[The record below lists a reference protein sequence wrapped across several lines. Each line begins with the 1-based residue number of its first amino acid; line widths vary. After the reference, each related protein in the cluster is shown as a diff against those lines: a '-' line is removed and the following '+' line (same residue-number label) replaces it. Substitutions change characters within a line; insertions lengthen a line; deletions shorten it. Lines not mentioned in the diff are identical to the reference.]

1 MRSQIGSP
9 SDHQFTRPR
18 RLQQFLIPPYDR
30 LKFALQFVFA
40 TGIGWLLV
48 SVLLSPLQNSIL
60 PDSWRP
66 EGMLGTFVSGLAFGL
81 IVGATQWV
89 ALRRYVPDPLWI
101 LASTVGYVILLTTF
115 QGWFNLIAQG
125 VSNGSIP
132 SGLGTVSNP
141 LVTTF
146 LFGVIGAIL
155 GALCAIWLG
164 LAQWLVLRQYAEPSW
179 GWVFVPSIAILLSFI
194 LLASQWL
201 LSTIKVVLPLNIS
214 VLGAG
219 VLGMTQAIALS
230 MLLRRHR
237 EMFFSP
243 NSLLAIAPQIMDYGQ
258 VQLLGERLERQLNHA
273 WNQEI
278 AGDHPLSYLVGVS
291 QTGAIVAFEPMNQ
304 FTAENANLTP
314 LPDLVSPASGL
325 GSESL
330 PPLAKFQVIFL
341 PSGSLELI
349 SWRGLP
355 LFWIGFG
362 LLLAVVLLSAIVGFI
377 GTKLP
382 AIG

>member
-9 SDHQFTRPR
+9 SDHQFTQPL

-30 LKFALQFVFA
+30 LKFAIQFVFA
-40 TGIGWLLV
+40 TGVGWLLV
-48 SVLLSPLQNSIL
+48 NVLLSPLQNSIL
-60 PDSWRP
+60 PNSWQP
-66 EGMLGTFVSGLAFGL
+66 AGMLGTFVSGLVFGL
-81 IVGATQWV
+81 IVGATQWL
-89 ALRRYVPDPLWI
+89 ALRRYVPDALWI

-125 VSNGSIP
+125 VSNGLIP
-132 SGLGTVSNP
+132 SGLSAIPNP
-141 LVTTF
+141 LTTL

-179 GWVFVPSIAILLSFI
+179 GWVFVPSIAILLSFV

-201 LSTIKVVLPLNIS
+201 LSAIKVILPLNIS

-230 MLLRRHR
+230 MLLRRHK
-237 EMFFSP
+237 EMVFSQ
-243 NSLLAIAPQIMDYGQ
+243 NSLLAIAPEIMDYGQ

-273 WNQEI
+273 WNQEM
-278 AGDHPLSYLVGVS
+278 AEDHPLTYLIGVN
-291 QTGAIVAFEPMNQ
+291 QMGAIVAYEPMNQ
-304 FTAENANLTP
+304 FTAENTNLTP
-314 LPDLVSPASGL
+314 LPDLVSPVSSI

-362 LLLAVVLLSAIVGFI
+362 LMLAVVLLSAIVGFI
-377 GTKLP
+377 STKLP